1 MSSPTAMYPARTRN
15 AIGHA
20 LAAAFLAGNWTEEAL
35 VRRGGGVLAPRPRWL
50 RSVVRTVLRMHH
62 RPPLDAPRELAAL
75 IAAALEQAQPASAPA
90 PRVVEVR
97 TFIPAMGRRRFGVPA
112 LAGTA
117 DLAELLGVSSG
128 TLAWLADVRSLERR
142 AGDERLRNYRYGW
155 VARANG
161 APVRVIERP
170 KARLKAAQRLVLHEL
185 LMCIP
190 AHPAAHGFVPGRSAT
205 THAALHAGRRVVLRF
220 DVEDFFAGVTA
231 GRVWAVYR
239 AAGYPAAVAHALTGL
254 CTNVVPVHE
263 WAAVPSVPV
272 GVRHEP
278 VEESLALGSGAGAP
292 SPTRAGTLAA
302 ITAHHR
308 LGRRLATPHLPQG
321 APTSPAL
328 ANLVAH
334 RLDRRLAGLARSVG
348 ATYSRY
354 ADDLVLSGDRELQR
368 RLGATR
374 AAVAA
379 IVADEGFVLHPG
391 KSQLMHR
398 AGRQRVC
405 GMVVNVAPNLAREEF
420 DRLRAT
426 LHDAAIHG
434 PEHANRVGLPNFRA
448 HLTGRVAWAASLN
461 PARGARLGAQ
471 LAKIDW
477 DAEGVE
483 RR

>member
-1 MSSPTAMYPARTRN
+1 MSSPTAMYPAHTRN

-20 LAAAFLAGNWTEEAL
+20 LAAAFLAGPWNEEAL
-35 VRRGGGVLAPRPRWL
+35 VRRGGEVLAPRPRWL
-50 RSVVRTVLRMHH
+50 RSVVRTVLRAHH

-75 IAAALEQAQPASAPA
+75 VAAALGRPQPASAPA
-90 PRVVEVR
+90 PRVVAVR
-97 TFIPAMGRRRFGVPA
+97 TFPAAMGRRRFGVPA
-112 LAGTA
+112 LASSA
-117 DLAELLGVSSG
+117 DLADLLGVSSG

-155 VARANG
+155 IVRTNG

-170 KARLKAAQRLVLHEL
+170 KARLKAAQRRVLHEL
-185 LMCIP
+185 LMSIP

-220 DVEDFFAGVTA
+220 DVEDFFAGVAA
-231 GRVWAVYR
+231 GRVWAVFR
-239 AAGYPAAVAHALTGL
+239 AAGYPEAVAHALTGL
-254 CTNVVPVHE
+254 CTNVVPMHE
-263 WAAVPSVPV
+263 WAAVPPA
-272 GVRHEP
+272 RP
-278 VEESLALGSGAGAP
+278 
-292 SPTRAGTLAA
+292 PTLTAV
-302 ITAHHR
+302 TAHHR

-348 ATYSRY
+348 AMYSRY

-368 RLGATR
+368 RARATR

-379 IVADEGFVLHPG
+379 IVADEGFVLHPA

-405 GMVVNVAPNLAREEF
+405 GMVVNVAPNLAREEY
-420 DRLRAT
+420 DRLRAI
-426 LHDAAIHG
+426 LHDAATHG
-434 PEHANRVGLPNFRA
+434 PEHANRAGLPNFRA
-448 HLTGRVAWAASLN
+448 HLTGRVAWASSLN
-461 PARGARLGAQ
+461 PARGARLHAQ
-471 LAKIDW
+471 LAAIDW
-477 DAEGVE
+477 GAHGVE

>member
-1 MSSPTAMYPARTRN
+1 VSSPTAMYPARTRN

-20 LAAAFLAGNWTEEAL
+20 LAAAFLAGSWTEEAL
-35 VRRGGGVLAPRPRWL
+35 VRRGGEVLAPRPRWL
-50 RSVVRTVLRMHH
+50 RSVVRTVLRAHH
-62 RPPLDAPRELAAL
+62 RPPLDAPRELAAR
-75 IAAALEQAQPASAPA
+75 ISAALERPQPASAPA
-90 PRVVEVR
+90 PRVVGVR
-97 TFIPAMGRRRFGVPA
+97 TFTPAMGRRRFGVPA
-112 LAGTA
+112 LASTA

-170 KARLKAAQRLVLHEL
+170 KARLKAAQRLALHEL

-220 DVEDFFAGVTA
+220 DVEDFFAGVAA
-231 GRVWAVYR
+231 GRVWAVFR
-239 AAGYPAAVAHALTGL
+239 AAGYPEAVAHALTGL

-263 WAAVPSVPV
+263 WAAVPPIPI
-272 GVRHEP
+272 GGP
-278 VEESLALGSGAGAP
+278 SGDAA
-292 SPTRAGTLAA
+292 SSAARRATLAA
-302 ITAHHR
+302 VTAHHR

-334 RLDRRLAGLARSVG
+334 RLDRRLSGLARSVG

-368 RLGATR
+368 RLRATR

-420 DRLRAT
+420 DRLRAI
-426 LHDAAIHG
+426 LHDAATHG
-434 PEHANRVGLPNFRA
+434 PEHANRAGLPNFRA
-448 HLTGRVAWAASLN
+448 HLTGRVAWTASLN
-461 PARGARLGAQ
+461 PARGARLRAQ
-471 LAKIDW
+471 LAAIDW
-477 DAEGVE
+477 GAGGAE

>member
-1 MSSPTAMYPARTRN
+1 MYPAPRRR

-20 LAAAFLAGNWTEEAL
+20 LAGAFLAGAWNEEAL
-35 VRRGGGVLAPRPRWL
+35 VQRGGEVLAPRPRWL
-50 RSVVRTVLRMHH
+50 RSVVRTVLRAHH

-75 IAAALEQAQPASAPA
+75 IAAALERPQRASPPAPA
-90 PRVVEVR
+90 VVRAR
-97 TFIPAMGRRRFGVPA
+97 TFAPAMARRRFGVPE
-112 LAGTA
+112 LASPA

-128 TLAWLADVRSLERR
+128 TLAWLADVRSLERL

-155 VARANG
+155 IARSNSG
-161 APVRVIERP
+161 PVRAIERP
-170 KARLKAAQRLVLHEL
+170 KARLKAAQRLLLREI

-205 THAALHAGRRVVLRF
+205 SHAALHAGRRVVLRF

-231 GRVWAVYR
+231 GRVWAVWR
-239 AAGYPAAVAHALTGL
+239 AAGYPEAVAHALTGL
-254 CTNVVPVHE
+254 CTNVVPAHE
-263 WAAVPSVPV
+263 WASVPRV
-272 GVRHEP
+272 P
-278 VEESLALGSGAGAP
+278 AGMPAPRQAP
-292 SPTRAGTLAA
+292 SPARAATLAA

-368 RLGATR
+368 RLPGTR

-379 IVADEGFVLHPG
+379 IVADEGFVLHPQ

-405 GMVVNVAPNLAREEF
+405 GMVVNVSPNLAREEF
-420 DRLRAT
+420 DRLRAV
-426 LHDAAIHG
+426 LHDAATHG
-434 PEHANRVGLPNFRA
+434 PEHANRAGLPSFRA

-461 PARGARLGAQ
+461 PARGARLRAQ
-471 LAKIDW
+471 LAGIDW
-477 DAEGVE
+477 QAADAES
-483 RR
+483 R